1 MSKKSI
7 ALSQDEYK
15 AVINSMEWDLL
26 LDLENLRYQNY
37 NSFEE
42 YNKDTM
48 LCTKIQIYKKLHMTD
63 VRYKIYAP
71 DVQKFSF
78 ELTKVDDV
86 YDRYVDEVKQYF
98 TNNT

>member
-15 AVINSMEWDLL
+15 AIINSMEWDLL

-48 LCTKIQIYKKLHMTD
+48 LCTKKQIYKKLHK
-63 VRYKIYAP
+63 KIN
-71 DVQKFSF
+71 
-78 ELTKVDDV
+78 LKVDDV

>member
-15 AVINSMEWDLL
+15 AIINSMEWDLL

-48 LCTKIQIYKKLHMTD
+48 LCTKIQIYKKLHK
-63 VRYKIYAP
+63 KIN
-71 DVQKFSF
+71 
-78 ELTKVDDV
+78 LKVDDV